1 MTQHQAEKFAKWSEA
16 ILSQVPANRIDA
28 WAMDS
33 VPSEGTYS
41 QLASDLYDELRAKA
55 GLV

>member
-16 ILSQVPANRIDA
+16 ILAKFLETGSMRV
-28 WAMDS
+28 AMDS
-33 VPSEGTYS
+33 VLGEGTYS